1 MPGMIED
8 YALIGDMRSAALIS
22 RDGSVDW
29 LCVPRFDSAACFAAL
44 LGSDEHGHWSIAPAA
59 AAEAVDQV
67 DGAPH
72 PQASRRSQ
80 ASTPPASTPPAS
92 TPPAST
98 APGDASPASTGPGAA
113 GPASQPGAPQTVA
126 PGITVTRR
134 YRGDTLILETD
145 WHTPTG
151 AIRVTDFMPPRD
163 GKPAALVRIVEGL
176 AGSVDVSCVFRVRF
190 GYGQVMPWVRRVDSN
205 VVAVAGPDAL
215 WLATPVTLTGRG
227 MAHHATFAVM
237 AGERVS
243 FVLTWVPS
251 HEGAPEHLE
260 PLRAEAETQNFWDE
274 WVSRCTYQGTYR
286 EAVIR
291 SLITLKA
298 LTFQPTGGIVAA
310 ATTSLPEDLGGVRN
324 WDYRYCW
331 LRDATIT
338 LEALLRTG
346 YTDEAF
352 AWRAWLARA
361 VAGDPRD
368 VQIMYGVAGER
379 RLDEWEADWLPGYEN
394 SAPVR
399 IGNAAV
405 NQRQLDVYGEVIDA
419 LSLGRASGIAADRH
433 AWSLQRALL
442 SFLEKHWDEPDEG
455 IWEVRGPRRHF
466 VHSKVMAWVAYARAV
481 RMVRAVEGG
490 MPGPG
495 EKWQAIRDQIHQEV
509 CEKGYDEKRGAFM
522 QYYGSS
528 QLDAAVLLI
537 PEVGFLPPDDPRV
550 VSTVRAV
557 QRELMSDGLVRRYQ
571 LTEDDPGQASP
582 DGLPGSEG
590 AFLACSFWLANALHM
605 IGAEEEAEKL
615 FGRLLSLRNDLG
627 LLSEEYDPR
636 YGRQVGNTPQA
647 FSHVPL
653 IQAALNLDQHA
664 GAHCRARGADAP
676 SVQRHGER

>member
-8 YALIGDMRSAALIS
+8 YALIGDMQSAALIS

-29 LCVPRFDSAACFAAL
+29 LCVPRFDSPACFAAL
-44 LGSDEHGHWSIAPAA
+44 LGDDRHGHWSLAPAA
-59 AAEAVDQV
+59 VAEAVDNV
-67 DGAPH
+67 DDSSGPK
-72 PQASRRSQ
+72 
-80 ASTPPASTPPAS
+80 T
-92 TPPAST
+92 
-98 APGDASPASTGPGAA
+98 SPAPQSGQSEPSELQSGKPGS
-113 GPASQPGAPQTVA
+113 GQPQLPRPGQPQTICE
-126 PGITVTRR
+126 GIEVTRR
-134 YRGDTLILETD
+134 YRGDTLILETE

-151 AIRVTDFMPPRD
+151 DIRVTDFMPPRD
-163 GKPAALVRIVEGL
+163 GKPPVLVRIVEGL
-176 AGSVDVSCVFRVRF
+176 SGSVDVSCVYRVRF
-190 GYGQVMPWVRRVDSN
+190 GYGQVTPWVRRADSCLL
-205 VVAVAGPDAL
+205 AVAGPDSL
-215 WLATPVTLTGRG
+215 WLDTPVTLTGRSF
-227 MAHHATFAVM
+227 AHEATFTVR
-237 AGERVS
+237 AGERVP
-243 FVLTWVPS
+243 FVLAWVPS
-251 HEGAPEHLE
+251 HESAPE
-260 PLRAEAETQNFWDE
+260 RCDAVQAAEATQRYWDE
-274 WVSRCTYQGTYR
+274 WVSRCTYHGTYR
-286 EAVIR
+286 EAVVR

-346 YTDEAF
+346 YTGEAS

-361 VAGDPRD
+361 VAGDPGA

-379 RLDEWEADWLPGYEN
+379 RLEEWEADWLPGYEN

-419 LSLGRASGIAADRH
+419 LSLGRATGLGVDRH

-442 SFLEKHWDEPDEG
+442 LFLEKHWDEPDEG
-455 IWEVRGPRRHF
+455 IWEVRGPRQHF
-466 VHSKVMAWVAYARAV
+466 VHSKVMAWVAFDRAV
-481 RMVRAVEGG
+481 TAVKNG
-490 MPGPG
+490 MDGPAG
-495 EKWQAIRDQIHQEV
+495 RWQGIRDQIHREV
-509 CEKGYDEKRGAFM
+509 CEKGYDAQRGAFM

-557 QRELMSDGLVRRYQ
+557 QRELMSGGLVRRYQ
-571 LTEDDPGQASP
+571 LTAAGSGQQGP

-590 AFLACSFWLANALHM
+590 AFLACSFWLANALQM
-605 IGAEEEAEKL
+605 IGQDDEATEL
-615 FGRLLSLRNDLG
+615 FERLLSLRNDLG

-653 IQAALNLDQHA
+653 IQAALNLDRHP
-664 GAHCRARGADAP
+664 GAHSRTADADP
-676 SVQRHGER
+676 PTVSRHGER

>member
-1 MPGMIED
+1 MHGAQLTIGHGQHRPQGSGYGTGRRNHARVGHHSRRSSRRQECGSYLEGPMPGMIED

-44 LGSDEHGHWSIAPAA
+44 LGDDRHGHWSIAPAA
-59 AAEAVDQV
+59 APEAVDHV
-67 DGAPH
+67 DDSPQ
-72 PQASRRSQ
+72 PQAGR
-80 ASTPPASTPPAS
+80 PPEAATG
-92 TPPAST
+92 T
-98 APGDASPASTGPGAA
+98 AGSALAGSALAGA
-113 GPASQPGAPQTVA
+113 GQASQPGAPQTV
-126 PGITVTRR
+126 GQDITVTRR

-151 AIRVTDFMPPRD
+151 TIRVTDFMPPRD
-163 GKPAALVRIVEGL
+163 GKPPTLVRVVEGL

-205 VVAVAGPDAL
+205 VLAVAGPDAL
-215 WLATPVTLTGRG
+215 WLATPVTLTGRA
-227 MAHHATFAVM
+227 MAHQATFAVM

-260 PLRAEAETQNFWDE
+260 PLRAEAETQKFWDE

-346 YTDEAF
+346 YTDEAL

-379 RLDEWEADWLPGYEN
+379 RLDEWEADWLPGYES

-405 NQRQLDVYGEVIDA
+405 NQRQLDVYGEGIDA
-419 LSLGRASGIAADRH
+419 LSIGRDAAAGPALLPGEELGRAGRGNLGGPRPAA
-433 AWSLQRALL
+433 AFRALQGDGL
-442 SFLEKHWDEPDEG
+442 GGLRP
-455 IWEVRGPRRHF
+455 RGPR
-466 VHSKVMAWVAYARAV
+466 
-481 RMVRAVEGG
+481 G
-490 MPGPG
+490 
-495 EKWQAIRDQIHQEV
+495 
-509 CEKGYDEKRGAFM
+509 
-522 QYYGSS
+522 
-528 QLDAAVLLI
+528 
-537 PEVGFLPPDDPRV
+537 
-550 VSTVRAV
+550 
-557 QRELMSDGLVRRYQ
+557 
-571 LTEDDPGQASP
+571 
-582 DGLPGSEG
+582 
-590 AFLACSFWLANALHM
+590 
-605 IGAEEEAEKL
+605 
-615 FGRLLSLRNDLG
+615 
-627 LLSEEYDPR
+627 
-636 YGRQVGNTPQA
+636 
-647 FSHVPL
+647 
-653 IQAALNLDQHA
+653 
-664 GAHCRARGADAP
+664 
-676 SVQRHGER
+676 